1 MNSNQ
6 RIENEQQIL
15 KKVSGGDSQ
24 AFRTLYLYYYNR
36 LFQFS
41 MMFLCSEPAS
51 EDVVQDVFFN
61 IWKDRKALTT
71 IPNFQA
77 YIYQAV
83 RNGCLNVLKS
93 GYVSKRD
100 ELPEAELQVRVS
112 PDSPLDEL
120 TYKELNGA
128 VQEAINALPERC
140 RIVFKM
146 AKEDDMSQQEIAD
159 VLGIQ
164 LCTVQRQILL
174 AKDKIKQAI
183 LPFWEK
189 K

>member
-1 MNSNQ
+1 MSSNQ
-6 RIENEQQIL
+6 RLENEQQIL
-15 KKVSGGDSQ
+15 KKVSWGDSQ

-51 EDVVQDVFFN
+51 EDVVEDVFFN
-61 IWKDRKALTT
+61 IWKDRKSLTT
-71 IPNFQA
+71 IANFQT

-100 ELPEAELQVRVS
+100 ELPETEFQVKTS
-112 PDSPLDEL
+112 LDSPLEEL
-120 TYKELNGA
+120 TYKELNEA
-128 VQEAINALPERC
+128 VLKAVNSLPERC
-140 RIVFKM
+140 RIIFKM
-146 AKEDDMSQQEIAD
+146 AKEDNMCQQEIAD
-159 VLGIQ
+159 ALDIQ

-183 LPFWEK
+183 SHGFFI
-189 K
+189 

>member
-1 MNSNQ
+1 MNSYQ

-15 KKVSGGDSQ
+15 KKVSKGDSQ
-24 AFRTLYLYYYNR
+24 SFRTLYMHYYNR
-36 LFQFS
+36 LFQFALL
-41 MMFLCSEPAS
+41 FLHSEPAS
-51 EDVVQDVFFN
+51 EDVVEDIFFN
-61 IWKDRKALTT
+61 IWKDRGTLTD

-100 ELPEAELQVRVS
+100 ELPETELQVKIAS
-112 PDSPLDEL
+112 DSPLDEL
-120 TYKELNGA
+120 AYKELSNA
-128 VQEAINALPERC
+128 VQQAVDALPERC
-140 RIVFKM
+140 RIIFKM

-159 VLGIQ
+159 ALNVQ

-183 LPFWEK
+183 SPFLEK
-189 K
+189 I

>member
-1 MNSNQ
+1 MSSNQ
-6 RIENEQQIL
+6 RLENEQQIL
-15 KKVSGGDSQ
+15 KKVSWGDSQ

-51 EDVVQDVFFN
+51 EDVVEDVFFN
-61 IWKDRKALTT
+61 IWKDRKSLTT
-71 IPNFQA
+71 IANFQT

-100 ELPEAELQVRVS
+100 ELPESELQVKTS
-112 PDSPLDEL
+112 SDSPLDEL
-120 TYKELNGA
+120 TYKELNEA
-128 VQEAINALPERC
+128 VQQAVNALPERC

-159 VLGIQ
+159 ALGVQ

-183 LPFWEK
+183 SPFLEK